1 MARTTAMDLTKGR
14 PIRQILLFS
23 LPLVAGTLFQQ
34 LYSFVDTI
42 MVGRL
47 IGEDALAAVGTTYSL
62 HFLTLGFVQGACVGF
77 AIPLAQAI
85 GAQDARGF
93 RRYFWNGVWL
103 CTALAAVMTAL
114 TFALAGPLLT
124 LIQTPAE
131 IFADARRYIGIIFL
145 GIPATVLYNFSAGA
159 LRASGDSR
167 RPTLFLLVSSLLN
180 ILLDYVFIVPIPLGV
195 AGAALA
201 TVLSQL
207 ASCIFVL
214 VFLFGRQPPIRITF
228 GGYSARIMGRV
239 MATGFTPFI
248 IIAFDNVMIIALNS
262 LLQKYGGA
270 GQGDLLV
277 AAATIAQSFMLVVTM
292 PLGGIT
298 GGTGS
303 ILGYNYGAGQPKRIL
318 EAQKFILLLCLGYTT
333 LLFLIGQGVPGLF
346 VSIFSSDPQ
355 VGELAVRAIRIYTLG
370 VIPLAVQY
378 TVIDGFTGMGMMQY
392 SLPLSFF
399 RKAIYF
405 IPLFVLPMYFGAM
418 STFVAEPISDFV
430 APVVSAFVYW
440 RRIRYVVGLKPKK
453 AQ

>member
-62 HFLTLGFVQGACVGF
+62 HFLTIGFVQGACVGF

-207 ASCIFVL
+207 VSGL
-214 VFLFGRQPPIRITF
+214 LNLFWLAAKT
-228 GGYSARIMGRV
+228 
-239 MATGFTPFI
+239 
-248 IIAFDNVMIIALNS
+248 
-262 LLQKYGGA
+262 
-270 GQGDLLV
+270 DLL
-277 AAATIAQSFMLVVTM
+277 A
-292 PLGGIT
+292 
-298 GGTGS
+298 GS
-303 ILGYNYGAGQPKRIL
+303 AGLRGFFAPACGQ
-318 EAQKFILLLCLGYTT
+318 T
-333 LLFLIGQGVPGLF
+333 LRHRVPDGV
-346 VSIFSSDPQ
+346 
-355 VGELAVRAIRIYTLG
+355 
-370 VIPLAVQY
+370 
-378 TVIDGFTGMGMMQY
+378 
-392 SLPLSFF
+392 
-399 RKAIYF
+399 
-405 IPLFVLPMYFGAM
+405 
-418 STFVAEPISDFV
+418 
-430 APVVSAFVYW
+430 
-440 RRIRYVVGLKPKK
+440 
-453 AQ
+453 

>member
-1 MARTTAMDLTKGR
+1 M
-14 PIRQILLFS
+14 
-23 LPLVAGTLFQQ
+23 
-34 LYSFVDTI
+34 
-42 MVGRL
+42 
-47 IGEDALAAVGTTYSL
+47 
-62 HFLTLGFVQGACVGF
+62 
-77 AIPLAQAI
+77 
-85 GAQDARGF
+85 
-93 RRYFWNGVWL
+93 
-103 CTALAAVMTAL
+103 
-114 TFALAGPLLT
+114 
-124 LIQTPAE
+124 
-131 IFADARRYIGIIFL
+131 
-145 GIPATVLYNFSAGA
+145 
-159 LRASGDSR
+159 
-167 RPTLFLLVSSLLN
+167 
-180 ILLDYVFIVPIPLGV
+180 LDPVFIFVLDMGV
-195 AGAALA
+195 AGAAVA

-355 VGELAVRAIRIYTLG
+355 VGELAARAIRIYTLG

-453 AQ
+453 TQ